1 MRGRVL
7 EAEAGNWRG
16 RMRIHQQ
23 IVCVVALF
31 SILGVAW
38 GQRADRATVTGVVTD
53 QSGNSVANATVKI
66 RNDDTGVETTLT
78 TNAAGAYSSPSLVL
92 GTYTITVE
100 VAGFKTAVQ
109 SGIRLV
115 GGQVYRHDAT
125 VEIGAVSER
134 VTVTASAEILNTSS
148 PDVTHA
154 VDSTYYNNP
163 PPGFTSAAVPT
174 VTSGSW
180 RWETAP

>member
-1 MRGRVL
+1 
-7 EAEAGNWRG
+7 
-16 RMRIHQQ
+16 MRIHQQ

-115 GGQVYRHDAT
+115 GGQVYRHDVT
-125 VEIGAVSER
+125 VEIG
-134 VTVTASAEILNTSS
+134 
-148 PDVTHA
+148 
-154 VDSTYYNNP
+154 
-163 PPGFTSAAVPT
+163 
-174 VTSGSW
+174 
-180 RWETAP
+180 